1 MGSLTGKV
9 ALVTGSGRGLG
20 QSCANL
26 LARDGARV
34 VIADI
39 NPETGEAAAA
49 LIRANGGEASFVRA
63 DVSREE
69 SVAAMVAHAVDT
81 FGGLDLAINNAV
93 SDMGRRTPLAE
104 IELADWER
112 LMSVN
117 FTGVFLCMKHEIRA
131 MQARGCGAVVNI
143 GSGNEHTAKAGL
155 SWYLAAKQG
164 IYAMTKCAALDYGEA
179 GIRVNAICPGPIDT
193 RMARPNVDAAAARN
207 CRQKSGPRRSAR
219 GACPAA
225 PDLRAGRGGRG
236 GGMAVLACR
245 LVCHR
250 RDALGGWRLCAG
262 TGLGASRF
270 PAANGSP

>member
-1 MGSLTGKV
+1 MASLTGKV

-20 QSCANL
+20 QACANL
-26 LARDGARV
+26 LARDGAKV

-39 NPETGEAAAA
+39 DEQTGQAAAA
-49 LIRANGGEASFVRA
+49 AICAAGGEASFVRA
-63 DVSREE
+63 DVSSED

-112 LMSVN
+112 LMAVN

-131 MQARGCGAVVNI
+131 MQARGGGAVVNI

-179 GIRVNAICPGPIDT
+179 GIRVNAVAPGPMWT
-193 RMARPNVDAAAARN
+193 PLLRETVARN
-207 CRQKSGPRRSAR
+207 PGHAEAHVAHVPLRRICEPEEVAEAAVWLCS
-219 GACPAA
+219 PAA
-225 PDLRAGRGGRG
+225 SFVTGVTLSADGGY
-236 GGMAVLACR
+236 VL
-245 LVCHR
+245 
-250 RDALGGWRLCAG
+250 G
-262 TGLGASRF
+262 
-270 PAANGSP
+270 PA